1 MIYGLSLLCLLLA
14 LVFGIPAVREWWR
27 MRRIDRRPGSTLGI
41 VTSSNS
47 AMGWLWAASFG
58 NQDRPR
64 VSYSTPHGEPMV
76 LEIVTS
82 SVLPQRRYEP
92 GTSLLIV
99 YDKDQPGAAYAK
111 SEKGVILREM
121 WVAAG
126 ALVLAIAFWVIGEIF
141 NLPF

>member
-1 MIYGLSLLCLLLA
+1 MIYGLSLLSLLLA
-14 LVFGIPAVREWWR
+14 LVFGIPAIREWLR
-27 MRRIDRRPGSTLGI
+27 MRRIDPRAGNTLGI

-82 SVLPQRRYEP
+82 SVLPRRRYEP
-92 GTSLLIV
+92 GTSLEIV
-99 YDKDQPGAAYAK
+99 YDTDQPGAAYAK
-111 SEKGVILREM
+111 PEKGVILREL

-126 ALVLAIAFWVIGEIF
+126 ALALSIVFWVLGEIF